1 MPIQILSTEVTAL
14 IAAGEVVE
22 RPASVVK
29 ELVENALDAGAKQ
42 ITVELVD
49 GGKQLIRVSDD
60 GCGIPETELPL
71 AVARYATSKLTSL
84 DDLSRLYTLGFRG
97 EALASVAAVSR
108 LELCSRAISAS
119 RAAEIVVEGGAEIQR
134 GPAARAPGTSVAVRG
149 LFRSTPARFKFLRST
164 LTEAGRVHMVV
175 AAYALAWPEV
185 RFALAV
191 DGREALRTSGGGD
204 ARTVLAELLDCPPDQ
219 LLDLQCSSRTDVR
232 VHGAV
237 GVPTLSRSTREHLW
251 VFVNRRWVTHRGV
264 SAAVLNAYRT
274 LLQVGRYPVGV
285 VFVEVPA
292 HLVDVNVHPAKAEV
306 RFARDRDVYG
316 AVYEAVHVA
325 LLGHPVVP
333 ELGSAVSSLPHD
345 VFSPSTLP
353 DPEIGAEGPVTWEEL
368 GGELP
373 QRPGGTS
380 FPLSGG
386 AVTGPNQVPFPRMPV
401 LRVLG
406 QVDSSYIITEG
417 PEGLYLIDQHAAHER
432 ILYDRL
438 RQEVRGGAPP
448 QALLTPAVVEV
459 NPRQLAVLHGQLELL
474 SRLGFVIEPF
484 GSTSLLLRAVP
495 TVLTDTD
502 PVRVLVEVLDEVSE
516 EHRQGAG
523 YEEATLWSVACRSA
537 IKANQPLSQEEMEE
551 LVRQLEVTTSPQT
564 CAHGRPTMIHLSVS
578 QLERQ
583 FGRR

>member
-42 ITVELVD
+42 ITVELGD
-49 GGKQLIRVSDD
+49 GGKQFIRVSDD

-84 DDLSRLYTLGFRG
+84 DDLNRLCTLGFRG
-97 EALASVAAVSR
+97 EALASIAAVSR

-134 GPAARAPGTSVAVRG
+134 GPAARASGTSVAVRG

-164 LTEAGRVHMVV
+164 LAEAGRVHMVV

-219 LLDLQCSSRTDVR
+219 LLDLQCSSRADVR

-333 ELGSAVSSLPHD
+333 ELGSVVSSLPRD
-345 VFSPSTLP
+345 VFSSPTLP
-353 DPEIGAEGPVTWEEL
+353 DPQPAPEIGAGGSVTWEEL

-373 QRPGGTS
+373 QRPGSAS
-380 FPLSGG
+380 FPLAGR

-438 RQEVRGGAPP
+438 RQEMRGGAPP
-448 QALLTPAVVEV
+448 QALLAPAVVEV

-484 GSTSLLLRAVP
+484 GFTSLLLRAVP
-495 TVLTDTD
+495 TVLT
-502 PVRVLVEVLDEVSE
+502 
-516 EHRQGAG
+516 
-523 YEEATLWSVACRSA
+523 
-537 IKANQPLSQEEMEE
+537 
-551 LVRQLEVTTSPQT
+551 
-564 CAHGRPTMIHLSVS
+564 
-578 QLERQ
+578 
-583 FGRR
+583 